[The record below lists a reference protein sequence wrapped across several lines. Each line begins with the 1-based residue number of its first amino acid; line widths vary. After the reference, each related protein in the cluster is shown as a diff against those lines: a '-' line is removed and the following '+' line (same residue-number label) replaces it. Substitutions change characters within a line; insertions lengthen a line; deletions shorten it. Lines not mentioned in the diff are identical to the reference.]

1 MLHLFQARSAPA
13 RLLQDLRASSKIPRK
28 RIERDQKDCKQ
39 DHQRYSSAA
48 LAFRLFQ
55 QVSNCGAE
63 KEHLDGSHQTRGDF
77 HQGKL
82 VNERKKENRA
92 TRHRGRQTQNDRKN
106 GVELVSF
113 LHFFAFALCFFR
125 EFQRGDTTP
134 GPESHFIVAED
145 AILDAQ

>member
-48 LAFRLFQ
+48 LAFRFFQ

-92 TRHRGRQTQNDRKN
+92 TRHRGRQTQN